1 MRGIAKWEKIKK
13 RSVSISD
20 SLIENKR
27 NRLEVLLDQKAQ
39 SLHKKRRYSII
50 YLIIQLGEVSLMIDI
65 HCHLLYGVDD
75 GPKTIEESVAM
86 LEEARDQGIEAMI
99 LTPHYRHGM
108 FAYPKETIEE
118 HFLLLQQYA
127 AKIGIGLALGTEYHV
142 NGQIVEAM
150 ESGRCRTLAGSH
162 YVLSEY
168 SHATEFSYIY
178 QMTQEMVLHGYI
190 PVIAH
195 AERYECMTD
204 DLSRAKQLR
213 ELGAWI
219 QLNADAILGLEGR
232 ASKKYCKKMLG
243 EGYVDVVASDSHG
256 IKNRACH
263 MADCRKLLTKKYD
276 AEYVRQLLEE
286 NPQKIISDNV
296 E

>member
-1 MRGIAKWEKIKK
+1 
-13 RSVSISD
+13 
-20 SLIENKR
+20 
-27 NRLEVLLDQKAQ
+27 
-39 SLHKKRRYSII
+39 
-50 YLIIQLGEVSLMIDI
+50 MIDI

-86 LEEARDQGIEAMI
+86 LEEARNQGIEAII

-118 HFLLLQQYA
+118 HFLLLQAYA
-127 AKIGIGLALGTEYHV
+127 AKLGITLALGTEYHV
-142 NGQIVEAM
+142 NGQVVESM
-150 ESGRCRTLAGSH
+150 GNGRCRTLAGSH

-168 SHATEFSYIY
+168 SHATEFAYIY
-178 QMTQEMVLHGYI
+178 QSAQEMILHGYI

-195 AERYECMTD
+195 TERYECMTA
-204 DLSRAKQLR
+204 DLERASQLR

-232 ASKKYCKKMLG
+232 VTRKFCKKMLC
-243 EGYVDVVASDSHG
+243 EGLADVVASDSHG
-256 IKNRACH
+256 IKDRACH
-263 MADCRKLLTKKYD
+263 MNDCRKFLEKKYD
-276 AEYVRQLLEE
+276 ADYAKRLLLE
-286 NPQKIISDNV
+286 NPLKILSDDV

>member
-1 MRGIAKWEKIKK
+1 M
-13 RSVSISD
+13 
-20 SLIENKR
+20 
-27 NRLEVLLDQKAQ
+27 
-39 SLHKKRRYSII
+39 
-50 YLIIQLGEVSLMIDI
+50 GEVYLMIDI

-86 LEEARDQGIEAMI
+86 LQEARAQGIEAII

-108 FAYPKETIEE
+108 FAYPKEMIEE
-118 HFLLLQQYA
+118 HFELLQQYA
-127 AKIGIGLALGTEYHV
+127 QKLGIGLGLGTEYHV

-168 SHATEFSYIY
+168 SHATEYGYIY

-195 AERYECMTD
+195 AERYECMTE
-204 DLSRAKQLR
+204 DLEHAAQLR

-219 QLNADAILGLEGR
+219 QLNADAVLGLEGR
-232 ASKKYCKKMLG
+232 ASKKYCKKMLR
-243 EGYVDVVASDSHG
+243 EGYVDVIASDSHG
-256 IKNRACH
+256 VKNRACH
-263 MADCRKLLTKKYD
+263 MADCRKLLAKKYD
-276 AEYVRQLLEE
+276 EDYVRSLFTK
-286 NPQKIISDNV
+286 NPEKILADDV